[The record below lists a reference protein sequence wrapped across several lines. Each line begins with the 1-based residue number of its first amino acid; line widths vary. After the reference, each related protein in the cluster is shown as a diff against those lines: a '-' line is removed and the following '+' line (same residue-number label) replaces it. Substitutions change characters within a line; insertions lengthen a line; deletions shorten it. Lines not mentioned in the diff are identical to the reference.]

1 MNMKK
6 KIEEVI
12 IMAVYENVFVKEFND
27 MMNQRRSQ
35 NTNFSIVDIPFPNL
49 NLIQKDDFVEGGK
62 WGYVKNIAEPY
73 FNALNKTEVE
83 IIKGMAEL
91 GVETLDSFNA
101 RASIMDFERGTL
113 NKELTKE
120 GLEKATEGENVTVE
134 DCKKYKHLNF
144 LLVKRFR

>member
-1 MNMKK
+1 MDDRTAELLN
-6 KIEEVI
+6 KIE
-12 IMAVYENVFVKEFND
+12 K
-27 MMNQRRSQ
+27 
-35 NTNFSIVDIPFPNL
+35 IVELKTDIDIL
-49 NLIQKDDFVEGGK
+49 EA
-62 WGYVKNIAEPY
+62 NIST
-73 FNALNKTEVE
+73 LKVE

>member
-1 MNMKK
+1 MDDRKAELLN
-6 KIEEVI
+6 KIEKVVEL
-12 IMAVYENVFVKEFND
+12 K
-27 MMNQRRSQ
+27 
-35 NTNFSIVDIPFPNL
+35 TDIDIL
-49 NLIQKDDFVEGGK
+49 EA
-62 WGYVKNIAEPY
+62 NIST
-73 FNALNKTEVE
+73 LKVE

>member
-1 MNMKK
+1 MDDRKAELLN
-6 KIEEVI
+6 KIEKVVEL
-12 IMAVYENVFVKEFND
+12 K
-27 MMNQRRSQ
+27 
-35 NTNFSIVDIPFPNL
+35 TDIDIL
-49 NLIQKDDFVEGGK
+49 EA
-62 WGYVKNIAEPY
+62 NIET
-73 FNALNKTEVE
+73 LKVE

-120 GLEKATEGENVTVE
+120 GLEKATEGENVTLE
-134 DCKKYKHLNF
+134 DCKKYKHLSF

>member
-1 MNMKK
+1 MDDRKAELLN
-6 KIEEVI
+6 KIERVVEL
-12 IMAVYENVFVKEFND
+12 K
-27 MMNQRRSQ
+27 
-35 NTNFSIVDIPFPNL
+35 TDIDIL
-49 NLIQKDDFVEGGK
+49 EA
-62 WGYVKNIAEPY
+62 NIST
-73 FNALNKTEVE
+73 LKVE

-120 GLEKATEGENVTVE
+120 GLEKATEGENVTLE
-134 DCKKYKHLNF
+134 DCKKYKHLSF